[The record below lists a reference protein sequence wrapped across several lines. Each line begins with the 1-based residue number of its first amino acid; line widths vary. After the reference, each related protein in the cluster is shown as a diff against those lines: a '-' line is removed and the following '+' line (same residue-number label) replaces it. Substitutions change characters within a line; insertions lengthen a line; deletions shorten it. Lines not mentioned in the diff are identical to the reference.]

1 MTSPGAKKGLR
12 LGGGDGVRYEET
24 ERLSRSS
31 SSVAELYTVP
41 YDDILKAVVELGVT
55 SIEVRRIRQS
65 SMTNVYS
72 IRGTRQLAMASTMEL
87 IGGFS
92 SRQNPGGF
100 LLLLADSISRYCTVP
115 VLYLGMYLLY
125 LGRYM

>member
-55 SIEVRRIRQS
+55 SIEVFFILVFHMRRKEEDTVNR
-65 SMTNVYS
+65 MTMTILS
-72 IRGTRQLAMASTMEL
+72 AAHMKRKKT
-87 IGGFS
+87 F
-92 SRQNPGGF
+92 
-100 LLLLADSISRYCTVP
+100 
-115 VLYLGMYLLY
+115 
-125 LGRYM
+125 